1 MLAISKRKP
10 EIQRKRF
17 VVDRAW
23 FLRNLIGFVHASD
36 TGLLRPVNSPG
47 PNPAEQFYPRPLPA
61 PGCGHRACRGEA
73 AEGEVPVAVF
83 PPEQARHRWAADVP
97 RRQWVSRIKASVRCV
112 RRQQASVQ
120 WVSRIKTSVR
130 WTLVPANGRATDGT
144 PWSFEQSRTAR
155 AKKGLGRCPGEART
169 AKRRRAPVLQ
179 AQHDCAAAAGFH
191 GVSQQQMLSTRLD
204 RGSFE
209 KYPPILTGLEMLRRD
224 FGGGSAME
232 GLFSI
237 FNSQTRQTFICISC
251 PVPMGY

>member
-83 PPEQARHRWAADVP
+83 LPERARHRWAADLP
-97 RRQWVSRIKASVRCV
+97 RRQWVSRIKA
-112 RRQQASVQ
+112 
-120 WVSRIKTSVR
+120 SVR

-155 AKKGLGRCPGEART
+155 AKKGSGRCPGEART
-169 AKRRRAPVLQ
+169 ATRRRAPVLQ

-204 RGSFE
+204 RSSYE
-209 KYPPILTGLEMLRRD
+209 IHPPILTGVEMSRRD
-224 FGGGSAME
+224 FGAAARWKDFSAS
-232 GLFSI
+232 SI
-237 FNSQTRQTFICISC
+237 AKLVRLSFASLVPRQWVTNRR
-251 PVPMGY
+251 